1 MPHSQL
7 GHFDTYSYGF
17 DIPASNQL
25 GRISYKMNRW
35 DKTQQLV
42 EEQRELY
49 ANWQKSKVTAEKKK
63 EENILKKNM
72 DDEKVRKFKLD
83 KKIEKFNEKQ

>member
-1 MPHSQL
+1 
-7 GHFDTYSYGF
+7 
-17 DIPASNQL
+17 
-25 GRISYKMNRW
+25 MNRW
-35 DKTQQLV
+35 DKTLLLV
-42 EEQRELY
+42 EEQRELF

-63 EENILKKNM
+63 EENILKKNI